1 MQTSKR
7 RNRFIA
13 ILLVMAF
20 ICSLWGRKGLGF
32 VSADEE
38 VATATDATEAG
49 ADSGSGAL
57 TGGTVATTT
66 DAKAG
71 EPEEGEIL
79 DFSEEDND
87 ASILDS
93 ELELNFVV
101 VSGDRFDTPSYDNYI
116 ALDLGEEGTTFD
128 SATLTIVN
136 EFTGVATDLAAS
148 NIVGSSMLFMM
159 NFEDDYY

>member
-57 TGGTVATTT
+57 SGGTVATTT
-66 DAKAG
+66 DAVSLKKARYWTSARK
-71 EPEEGEIL
+71 I
-79 DFSEEDND
+79 
-87 ASILDS
+87 
-93 ELELNFVV
+93 
-101 VSGDRFDTPSYDNYI
+101 
-116 ALDLGEEGTTFD
+116 TTHQ
-128 SATLTIVN
+128 SLIQSWS
-136 EFTGVATDLAAS
+136 LIS
-148 NIVGSSMLFMM
+148 W
-159 NFEDDYY
+159 